1 MDLFNSILSTV
12 FVLVTCIFVI
22 LKSKNNTNK
31 FDKILIISVI
41 ALILNI
47 IFTIVLLI
55 LKFKA

>member
-31 FDKILIISVI
+31 FDKILTISVI

>member
-1 MDLFNSILSTV
+1 MDLFIDCCGDFLAILIT
-12 FVLVTCIFVI
+12 LFVI
-22 LKSKNNTNK
+22 LKIKNNTNK